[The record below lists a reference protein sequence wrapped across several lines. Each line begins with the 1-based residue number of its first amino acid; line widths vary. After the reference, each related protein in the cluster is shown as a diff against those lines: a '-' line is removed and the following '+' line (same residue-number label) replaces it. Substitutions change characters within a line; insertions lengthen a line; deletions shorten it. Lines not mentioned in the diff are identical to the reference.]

1 MTNNK
6 KINMKKE
13 IILKKFLVLKDQLE
27 SNPWQY
33 GWIIEIIE
41 EVEDVLNEQEEK
53 STEMTNNKQQIKPFW
68 KGFWMGWMSFYLL
81 LKLIE
86 AL

>member
-1 MTNNK
+1 
-6 KINMKKE
+6 
-13 IILKKFLVLKDQLE
+13 LVLKDQLE

-33 GWIIEIIE
+33 GWIIERIE
-41 EVEDVLNEQEEK
+41 EVDDLLNEQEEK

>member
-1 MTNNK
+1 MKNMMT
-6 KINMKKE
+6 M
-13 IILKKFLVLKDQLE
+13 
-27 SNPWQY
+27 S
-33 GWIIEIIE
+33 
-41 EVEDVLNEQEEK
+41 
-53 STEMTNNKQQIKPFW
+53 NNKQQIKPFW